1 MLDSGK
7 IKIEI
12 VTPERVVA
20 TEEVDSITL
29 PTQEGEITILKGHIP
44 LVSVLVSGVVETKK
58 GEEVGIM
65 AVSGGFVEV
74 LNNKVI
80 VLADTAEYAS
90 EIDLDR
96 AEEARERAEQEKQNY
111 TKKEQKMFA
120 SVNVQ
125 ISKNLART
133 HAVNKWKKLAQNT
146 R

>member
-1 MLDSGK
+1 MNDTEK

-44 LVSVLVSGVVETKK
+44 LVSVLAPGVVETKK
-58 GEEVGIM
+58 EEEVQIM

-74 LNNKVI
+74 FNNKVI
-80 VLADTAEYAS
+80 VLADTAEHAS
-90 EIDLDR
+90 EIDIER
-96 AEEARERAEQEKQNY
+96 AEQAREKAEQEKQNY
-111 TKKEQKMFA
+111 TKKEQKRFA
-120 SVNVQ
+120 SVNIQ

-133 HAVNKWKKLAQNT
+133 HAVDKWKKLSKNIN
-146 R
+146 